1 MRIYA
6 LITDAYGRHGGIAAY
21 NKDLLTA
28 FLQLPEVTDVTAA
41 PRLISHALETMPVG
55 LTYRTKAASG
65 VAGFLKTIAR
75 DLGRIARCD
84 MIYCGHLN
92 LAPLAWALGR
102 MFRLPVL
109 GALYGIEAW
118 QPSQR
123 RMTAWA
129 SKRLDHYY
137 AISDF
142 TRDRFIGWSGVAQE
156 RITLLPNAIHLQDYA
171 PGEKSEAMAQRYGLQ
186 GRKVLLTF
194 GRLVSQQRAKGFDE
208 VLNILPTLIERDPK
222 IAYVIAGDGDDRSRL
237 KARVTALGVDGH
249 VVFTGFVDEAE
260 KADLYRLA
268 DLYVMPSRGE
278 GFGFVFL
285 EAMASG
291 VPVVASSTD
300 GSRDA
305 VRDGALG
312 QMVDPDDPHALLD
325 AVAKGLAAPRGVPDG
340 LDYFAFGRFVE
351 RVGSIVDKVVKR

>member
-6 LITDAYGRHGGIAAY
+6 LITDAFGGHGGVAVY
-21 NKDLLTA
+21 NKDMLSV
-28 FLQLPEVTDVTAA
+28 FLRHPAVTEVIAA
-41 PRLISHALETMPVG
+41 PRVISHAMETLPKG
-55 LTYRTKAASG
+55 LTYRMEAARG
-65 VAGFLKTIAR
+65 VVGFLGTVMK
-75 DLGRIARCD
+75 DLRRIARSD

-102 MFRLPVL
+102 MFGIPVL

-118 QPSQR
+118 RPSSR
-123 RMTAWA
+123 RISAW
-129 SKRLDHYY
+129 SGKRLDHYY
-137 AISDF
+137 SISEF
-142 TRDRFIGWSGVAQE
+142 TRDRFIGWSDVPAD

-171 PGEKSEAMAQRYGLQ
+171 PGEKSEAMAQRYRLQ

-208 VLNILPTLIERDPK
+208 VLNVLPTLIAQDPS
-222 IAYVIAGDGDDRSRL
+222 IAYVIAGDGDDRARL
-237 KARVTALGVDGH
+237 DARVAELDLEEH
-249 VVFTGFVDEAE
+249 VVFTGFVDESE

-305 VRDGALG
+305 VRNGALG

-325 AVAKGLAAPRGVPDG
+325 AIARGLAAPRGVPDG
-340 LDYFAFGRFVE
+340 LGYFSFDRFVD
-351 RVGSIVDKVVKR
+351 RVGRIVDRMVKR

>member
-6 LITDAYGRHGGIAAY
+6 LITDAYGGHGGVAVF
-21 NKDLLTA
+21 NKDMLSS
-28 FLQLPEVTDVTAA
+28 FLRHPAVTEVVAA
-41 PRLISHALETMPVG
+41 PRVISHAMEALPDG
-55 LTYRTKAASG
+55 LVYRTRAATG
-65 VAGFLKTIAR
+65 VVGFLGTIMR
-75 DLGRIARCD
+75 DLRQIARCD

-118 QPSQR
+118 QPSAR
-123 RMTAWA
+123 RSTVWA
-129 SKRLDHYY
+129 SKRLEHYY
-137 AISDF
+137 AISAF
-142 TRDRFIGWSGVAQE
+142 TRDRFQGWSGVSSE

-208 VLNILPTLIERDPK
+208 VLNVLPTLIAQDPN

-237 KARVTALGVDGH
+237 QTRVAELDVEEH

-291 VPVVASSTD
+291 VPVVASSID

-312 QMVDPDDPHALLD
+312 QMIDPNDPHALLD
-325 AVAKGLAAPRGVPDG
+325 AIAAGLTAPRGVPDG
-340 LDYFAFGRFVE
+340 LGFFAFDRFVE
-351 RVGSIVDKVVKR
+351 RVGAIIDKVVKR